1 MDEDDVREA
10 VLSFLAGSAGVL
22 MMFTSSTFEGHGT
35 LQGGWPG
42 ANHGSERIH

>member
-1 MDEDDVREA
+1 MTFFHFWRD
-10 VLSFLAGSAGVL
+10 LLGLL

-42 ANHGSERIH
+42 AYHGSDGIH